1 MVFSSIT
8 FLFYFL
14 PIFLVLYRVLP
25 WKNAVLAMASL
36 IFYTWGEP
44 QNLPLLL
51 ICIAANYGF
60 GLWIGHAQQRGVS
73 SKLPFVIAVVFN
85 LSGLAYYKYFNFAMD
100 SLLSLSS
107 TLNFQITRPEQVSLP
122 LGISFFI
129 FHAISYLVDIYRK
142 KTAPEKS
149 FLALFTYIIMFPQL
163 VAGPIVRFSTVARQ
177 LHQRR
182 WSWVRAET
190 GIRFFILGLAQKI
203 LLANTFALSA
213 DQIFGLSANQLSSSV
228 AWLGALSYTLQIYFD
243 FGGYS
248 LMAIGLG
255 IVCGFTFPRNFHF
268 PYIAQS
274 ITEFWRRWH
283 MSLSRWFRDY
293 VYIPLGGNRGTSLRT
308 AVNLFS
314 VFVLCGLWHGA
325 NWTFVVWGIYH
336 GLFLVVERLG
346 LSVWIA
352 RCWRPLRH
360 FYTMI
365 VVMLAWVLFRSESIQ
380 SAGNFALSMFGIGN
394 VNVAQVT
401 PLAAYLRPSLL
412 LAIMA
417 GIVLATPAQAM
428 LMGAIRA
435 RFPASRSLK
444 LIQQVS
450 LLGLFVLCM
459 ISLASG
465 VYNPFIYFR
474 F

>member
-14 PIFLVLYRVLP
+14 PIFLLLYRVLP

-60 GLWIGHAQQRGVS
+60 GWWIAYAQQRAVS
-73 SKLPFVIAVVFN
+73 AKWPFVIAVVFN
-85 LSGLAYYKYFNFAMD
+85 LSGLVYYKYFNFAMA
-100 SLLSLSS
+100 SLLSLSAVF
-107 TLNFQITRPEQVSLP
+107 NFHINQPAQVSLP

-129 FHAISYLVDIYRK
+129 FHAISYLVDIYRR

-182 WSWVRAET
+182 WSWMRAET

-203 LLANTFALSA
+203 LLANTFAITA
-213 DQIFGLSANQLSSSV
+213 DQVFGLKMDDLTTSV

-255 IVCGFTFPRNFHF
+255 IVCGFTFPRNFQF

-293 VYIPLGGNRGTSLRT
+293 VYIPLGGNRGTPLRT

-336 GLFLVVERLG
+336 GIFLVIERLG
-346 LSVWIA
+346 LSAQLA

-360 FYTMI
+360 LYALM
-365 VVMLAWVLFRSESIQ
+365 VVTFAWVLFRSDSIHAAKNFIVNMLGFVHLNAK
-380 SAGNFALSMFGIGN
+380 SATEI
-394 VNVAQVT
+394 
-401 PLAAYLRPSLL
+401 AAYLSPSLMLAL
-412 LAIMA
+412 LA
-417 GIVLATPAQAM
+417 GIVFATPAQTM
-428 LMGAIRA
+428 LSAA
-435 RFPASRSLK
+435 VQAKFPHSLS
-444 LIQQVS
+444 LQVVQRLA

-459 ISLASG
+459 LSLASG